1 MNGTMMQYPLTLRPM
16 LDRAAA
22 LYPRVEIVSREPDN
36 TIVREN
42 YCALRHRALA
52 LAEGLQQAGL
62 QRGDRVATLM
72 WNHGTHLEAYF
83 GIPLAGGV
91 IHTLNLRLHPDEL
104 SYIINHAEDRFLI
117 IDNNLLPIFE
127 RVPSTRF
134 ERIFVVR
141 HTGCDFNCEHLE
153 DYEALLATANGN
165 FSAPLLNENE
175 AAAMCYTSGTT
186 GKPKAVVYSHRAL
199 VLHSLAL
206 GLVDGMALSSSDTV
220 MPVSS
225 MFHANAWGIPY
236 AATMLGA
243 KQVFPG
249 PYVDAERVLD
259 LLERERVTFSG
270 GVPTV
275 WLAVAQALE
284 DQPDRW
290 KLQPALRVVIAGS
303 ALPESLIRRFDRFGI
318 TAIQLWGMTE
328 TTPIATFCKLKPHLR
343 NEPED
348 QTYALRATQG
358 IALPF
363 VEIRACNDQREVP
376 WDGSTMGE
384 LQVRGPWVAGSYY
397 NLLEENARWT
407 DDGWLR
413 TGDVVTIDDEGY
425 VKITDR
431 QKDLIKSGGEWISS
445 VDLENAI
452 VAHPSVKE
460 AAVVAIPHPRW
471 QERPLALVVRVEG
484 RLVTPQ
490 DLRDLLLEKF
500 AKWQLP
506 DDFVFVN
513 ELPHTSTGKLLKTEL
528 RNSYAHWHQPG
539 KVKN

>member
-1 MNGTMMQYPLTLRPM
+1 MNGTMMKYPLNLGPM
-16 LDRAAA
+16 LDRAAT

-36 TIVREN
+36 TIVRES
-42 YCALRHRALA
+42 YCELRDRALA
-52 LAEGLQQAGL
+52 LAEGLQRAGL

-127 RVPSTRF
+127 RVPSTKL

-141 HTGCDFNCEHLE
+141 HAGCDFNCEHLE

-165 FSAPLLNENE
+165 FSAPLLNENA

-328 TTPIATFCKLKPHLR
+328 TTPIATFCKLKPNLQNR
-343 NEPED
+343 TQD

-358 IALPF
+358 LALPF

-384 LQVRGPWVAGSYY
+384 LQVRGPWVASSYY
-397 NLLEENARWT
+397 NLPEENARWT
-407 DDGWLR
+407 DDGWFR

-490 DLRDLLLEKF
+490 DLRDLLLKKF

-528 RNSYAHWHQPG
+528 RNSYANWHQPG
-539 KVKN
+539 KAKN

>member
-1 MNGTMMQYPLTLRPM
+1 MNGTMMQYPLTLGPM

-22 LYPRVEIVSREPDN
+22 LYPRVEVVSREPDN
-36 TIVREN
+36 TTVRES

-52 LAEGLQQAGL
+52 LAGGLQEAGL

-72 WNHGTHLEAYF
+72 WNHGIHLEAYF

-117 IDNNLLPIFE
+117 IDNNLLPILKQV
-127 RVPSTRF
+127 RSTKL
-134 ERIFVVR
+134 ERIFIVR
-141 HTGCDFNCEHLE
+141 HTGCDFSCENAE
-153 DYEALLATANGN
+153 DYEALLATGGN
-165 FSAPLLNENE
+165 FSVSSPDENE

-186 GKPKAVVYSHRAL
+186 GKPKAVVCSHRAL

-206 GLVDGMALSSSDTV
+206 GLVDGMALSNSDTV
-220 MPVSS
+220 MPCSS

-236 AATMLGA
+236 AATMLGT

-249 PYVDAERVLD
+249 PYLDAERVLD
-259 LLERERVTFSG
+259 LLESERVTVSG

-275 WLAVAQALE
+275 WLAVAQAIE

-290 KLQPALRVVIAGS
+290 KLQPGLRVIIAGS

-343 NEPED
+343 NKPED
-348 QTYALRATQG
+348 ETYALRATQG

-363 VEIRACNDQREVP
+363 VEIRACSDQRQVP

-397 NLLEENARWT
+397 NLAEENARWT

-484 RLVTPQ
+484 RPVTPQ
-490 DLRDLLLEKF
+490 DLRDLLLKKF

-528 RNSYAHWHQPG
+528 RNFYAHWHQPG
-539 KVKN
+539 KANN